1 MESSLGL
8 SPREIENLGVLF
20 AGFVITTVLYGLT
33 FFQTFAYFA
42 RFPQDN
48 RRIRYFVMSLIVLD
62 TAISG
67 LVSAVLYHFLIDMF
81 DVSVEALYAPTTL
94 CMQYALSSLLIF
106 MSQLFFAYRALQVT
120 GGSRLIALAP
130 LLLSFSAFAS
140 AGQMFLQRRMS
151 DLSSPSMKAI
161 TVTNLGCATMADVVI
176 LVTSYYWLRRRYH
189 PALSIPKKA
198 LDRVGVLFVNRGV
211 CFTIIQLAYFC
222 IFTAFSS
229 RQYWIAFQMAGCYV
243 NSVLA
248 LLNSRVSRDG
258 KGLNEEDSPP
268 PRGMSKETVRISGPT
283 RVVDESLSIVWTELS
298 QGLDTSLGATE
309 TTDTHKIVP
318 EVLQDE
324 YQQVATSSSTS
335 PRRCNLVQST
345 QHSP

>member
-8 SPREIENLGVLF
+8 SPRELENLGVLF

-94 CMQYALSSLLIF
+94 CMQDALSSLLIF
-106 MSQLFFAYRALQVT
+106 MSQLFFVCRALQVT

-130 LLLSFSAFAS
+130 LLLSFAAFVFGITS

-161 TVTNLGCATMADVVI
+161 TMTSLGCATMADVVI
-176 LVTSYYWLRRRYH
+176 FVTLYYWLRRRYH

-198 LDRVGVLFVNRGV
+198 LDRAGVLFVNRGV

-222 IFTAFSS
+222 IFSAFSS
-229 RQYWIAFQMAGCYV
+229 RQYWIAFQMAGCKCYV

-248 LLNSRVSRDG
+248 LLNSRVARDG

-268 PRGMSKETVRISGPT
+268 PRGRSKETVRISGPT
-283 RVVDESLSIVWTELS
+283 RVVDESLSVVWTELS
-298 QGLDTSLGATE
+298 QGLDTSTSATE

-318 EVLQDE
+318 EVMDQ
-324 YQQVATSSSTS
+324 YQQVATSSS
-335 PRRCNLVQST
+335 VD
-345 QHSP
+345 HS